1 MIKCGRKEIAMQ
13 MRTPDKKISD
23 MLFICSE
30 DIAEFVRR
38 RRIDAVVNAANPT
51 LMGSDQGV
59 DKSIHDAVSRGYPAG
74 KKFKDT
80 IREQIDGN
88 LEKSEKTFRCKRGE
102 VRVTSGESLCRYVI
116 HAVGTEYDG
125 KKNGK
130 LSLCSSSCIIT
141 LEKCYVEIVKAL
153 REHPDIRSVAIPIIG
168 AGNYRFPPKLAIRI
182 AVSAVGNA
190 LIDWKIKDPELFNM
204 AALEEIYFCI
214 YSTEETERC
223 QNTYYA
229 GKILEKYKQCFKN
242 EKKVVYQNSLV
253 AHLCYMTEIVKYD
266 RNRGYFAVAKMFR
279 LFMMAVRSLF
289 LPITVLKDLFG
300 QYDWQRRRMIVE
312 LITVLKIIWPCFI
325 LLYPGIWGCTAGQR
339 NVMGILTIY
348 FMADTITYLLI
359 LILLADIQKPS
370 ANIIR
375 SLILLFLNYLEVS
388 LDSAAI
394 CYLYNEGK
402 VMVADAVGFG
412 LLDKEINGVFLSANI
427 YLGYVNAAVKFF
439 FTTLAFGYFAN
450 HLRQRKFRS

>member
-1 MIKCGRKEIAMQ
+1 MQ
-13 MRTPDKKISD
+13 MRAPDKKISD
-23 MLFICSE
+23 MMFICSG
-30 DIAEFVRR
+30 DIADLVRR

-51 LMGSDQGV
+51 LMGSNQGV
-59 DKSIHDAVSRGYPAG
+59 DKSIHDAVNRGYPAG

-80 IREQIDGN
+80 IRKQIDGN
-88 LEKSEKTFRCKRGE
+88 PVKSEKTIRCKRGE
-102 VRVTSGESLCRYVI
+102 VKVTSGESFCRYVI
-116 HAVGTEYDG
+116 HAVGAEYDG

-141 LEKCYVEIVKAL
+141 LEKCYAEIVKAL
-153 REHPDIRSVAIPIIG
+153 KERPDIRSVAIPIIG
-168 AGNYRFPPKLAIRI
+168 AGNYCFPPKLAIRI

-190 LIDWKIKDPELFNM
+190 LIDWKTKDPELFNM
-204 AALEEIYFCI
+204 AALEEVFFCV
-214 YSTEETERC
+214 YGKEEKEQR

-229 GKILEKYKQCFKN
+229 GKVLGKYVHCFKK
-242 EKKVVYQNSLV
+242 EKKVAHQNSLM
-253 AHLCYMTEIVKYD
+253 AHMCYMMEIVKHD

-279 LFMMAVRSLF
+279 LFMMAIRSLF
-289 LPITVLKDLFG
+289 LPVTVLKDLFG

-312 LITVLKIIWPCFI
+312 LIAVLKIAWPCFI
-325 LLYPGIWGCTAGQR
+325 LLYPKIWSCTAGQR
-339 NVMGILTIY
+339 SVFINLTIY

-394 CYLYNEGK
+394 CYLHNGGN
-402 VMVADAVGFG
+402 VTVTDAVRFG
-412 LLDKEINGVFLSANI
+412 LLDQEINGGALTTDI
-427 YLGYVNAAVKFF
+427 YLDYINAGAKFF